1 MCHRCTTA
9 ARITRRTFLTFAGG
23 AAVGLALPTSGFAQ
37 KAPPKPQNIVS
48 ADEALK
54 LLMDG
59 NRRYARAAQG
69 GTISSTNVKH

>member
-54 LLMDG
+54 LLATADTSM
-59 NRRYARAAQG
+59 AAQG